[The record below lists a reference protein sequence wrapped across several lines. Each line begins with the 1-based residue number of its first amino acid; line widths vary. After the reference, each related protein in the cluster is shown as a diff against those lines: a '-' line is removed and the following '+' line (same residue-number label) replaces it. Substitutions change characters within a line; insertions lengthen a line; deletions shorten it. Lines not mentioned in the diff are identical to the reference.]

1 MMEEEKRYVEEA
13 ETQYNEWK
21 GTAALD
27 DPQLGTADDVFG
39 LDPERFGH
47 AVAFSIH
54 GGSEAGVGL
63 SMNATVYVL
72 DPSLE
77 GERAEE
83 LTDAN
88 GEVPVV
94 RIYGVKATAEDV
106 LSKFKRFKIEARP
119 HWMVDRGIRLRI
131 ERTVDLGEEKE
142 DERQRQEDDEP
153 SS

>member
-13 ETQYNEWK
+13 ETQYTEWK

-27 DPQLGTADDVFG
+27 DPQFGTADDVFS
-39 LDPERFGH
+39 LDRHRFGH
-47 AVAFSIH
+47 VVAFSIH
-54 GGSEAGVGL
+54 GGGEANVGL

-77 GERAEE
+77 GKRAEE
-83 LTDAN
+83 LADAN

-106 LSKFKRFKIEARP
+106 LSKFKRFQIEARP
-119 HWMVDRGIRLRI
+119 QWMVDEGIRLRI
-131 ERTVDLGEEKE
+131 DSTVDLGEEEE
-142 DERQRQEDDEP
+142 DERQRREDDDP
-153 SS
+153 R